1 MDAAAQ
7 KLSASGASAAAS
19 YSQCS
24 DIRVRQ
30 RKTEQPFSIEALWPC
45 YTVNT
50 PTYSRV
56 SLSAFNVQGRRL
68 VLGSTGYRWAA
79 DRLAPEFANGG
90 LVAHGQ
96 QLDRTKF
103 TSR

>member
-30 RKTEQPFSIEALWPC
+30 RIAEQPFSLEALWPC
-45 YTVNT
+45 YTVNART
-50 PTYSRV
+50 FSRV
-56 SLSAFNVQGRRL
+56 SLSDFNVHGRRL
-68 VLGSTGYRWAA
+68 VLGSTSYRGAA
-79 DRLAPEFANGG
+79 GGLAPEFANGG

-96 QLDRTKF
+96 QLDLKKF
-103 TSR
+103 TRR

>member
-30 RKTEQPFSIEALWPC
+30 RIAEQPFSLEVLWPC
-45 YTVNT
+45 YTVNART
-50 PTYSRV
+50 FSRV
-56 SLSAFNVQGRRL
+56 SLSGFNVHGRRL

-79 DRLAPEFANGG
+79 GRLAPEFANGG

-96 QLDRTKF
+96 QLDLTRF
-103 TSR
+103 TRR